1 VRNLKSILI
10 LFFFFFCS
18 CYSSKDIKLTFS
30 PVKDT
35 KYFIVFQRNLVL
47 NQDADGVWI
56 VIETNFPGSVSIVI
70 SNGIFDIKTIEDM
83 TCESENKKESKEG
96 VSEKKEEKKG
106 RAQKVICKFFA
117 HRKILTGSDD
127 FIFWFIFKTELGY
140 YTVPNFIL
148 VGDKLFDYVGKIRV
162 ESK

>member
-1 VRNLKSILI
+1 MGKFKIVLI
-10 LFFFFFCS
+10 FFFFLYS
-18 CYSSKDIKLTFS
+18 CYSSGNIKLTFS
-30 PVKDT
+30 PVKGT

-47 NQDADGVWI
+47 NQDADGIWI

-96 VSEKKEEKKG
+96 MNEKKEEKKG

-117 HRKILTGSDD
+117 DRKILTGSDD
-127 FIFWFIFKTELGY
+127 FIFWFILKTELGY

>member
-1 VRNLKSILI
+1 M
-10 LFFFFFCS
+10 FFFSLCS
-18 CYSSKDIKLTFS
+18 CYSSKNIKLTFS

-56 VIETNFPGSVSIVI
+56 VIETNFPESVSIVI

-106 RAQKVICKFFA
+106 RAQKLICKFFVD
-117 HRKILTGSDD
+117 RKILTGSDD
-127 FIFWFIFKTELGY
+127 FIFWFILKTELGY
-140 YTVPNFIL
+140 YTVPNFVL